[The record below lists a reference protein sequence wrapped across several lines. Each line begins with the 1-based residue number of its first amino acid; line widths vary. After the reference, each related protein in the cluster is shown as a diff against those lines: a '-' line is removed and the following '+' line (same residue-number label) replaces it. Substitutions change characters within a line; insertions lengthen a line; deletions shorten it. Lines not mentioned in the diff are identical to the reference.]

1 MEVITSIMGFLKP
14 LIEAYAGNYGAAI
27 QVVAIVG
34 TLRLVIKPIMAGIAQ
49 AVKDTESKKD
59 DEILSKIEGNV
70 FYKAFFFLLDLIA
83 SLKLKPKAK
92 A

>member
-1 MEVITSIMGFLKP
+1 MDTIMQLMGFLTP
-14 LIEAYAGNYGAAI
+14 LIEAYAGQYGAAL

-34 TLRLVIKPIMAGIAQ
+34 TLRLVIKPIMAGIESAIAQ
-49 AVKDTESKKD
+49 TETKSD
-59 DEILSKIEGNV
+59 DEILGKVQGNV
-70 FYKAFFFLLDLIA
+70 FYKGFFFLLDLIA